1 MRAALLAGHAATSLA
16 LLRAAPPD
24 DALRLMGMG
33 QQEGVKA
40 DDADDADAWQVGRT
54 Q

>member
-24 DALRLMGMG
+24 DALRLMGME

-40 DDADDADAWQVGRT
+40 DGADDAGA
-54 Q
+54 

>member
-24 DALRLMGMG
+24 DALRLMGQME

-40 DDADDADAWQVGRT
+40 DGADDAGA
-54 Q
+54 

>member
-1 MRAALLAGHAATSLA
+1 VRAALLAGHAATSLA

-24 DALRLMGMG
+24 DALRLMGME

-40 DDADDADAWQVGRT
+40 GGANDV
-54 Q
+54 

>member
-24 DALRLMGMG
+24 DALRLMGME
-33 QQEGVKA
+33 QREGVKMNGA
-40 DDADDADAWQVGRT
+40 NDAGA
-54 Q
+54 